1 VTLLADVNC
10 PGSQEDV
17 VSNWKPPYSLVE
29 DAVSGAETEAAPC
42 LLYLLHAC
50 LSASGKEGPYMA
62 GTCSPLVFTL
72 LFCEHAKGLWGALG
86 PFAGNFFFFFS
97 CLSDHPTVWVAISH

>member
-1 VTLLADVNC
+1 MTLLADVSC

-17 VSNWKPPYSLVE
+17 VSNWEPPHSLVE

-50 LSASGKEGPYMA
+50 LSASGKGGPYMA
-62 GTCSPLVFTL
+62 ATCSP
-72 LFCEHAKGLWGALG
+72 LFCEHAKGHRGALE
-86 PFAGNFFFFFS
+86 PFARKFFFFFS
-97 CLSDHPTVWVAISH
+97 CFSDHPTVWVAISH